1 MSGPCEAWAM
11 TTHDGFVA
19 GYVLHAR
26 PYQETSAL
34 VESFCRDAGRV
45 SMVFRRVR
53 GGKQAKT
60 GWLQPF
66 QPVWLQYTGQHEL
79 RNGRQVESRGAA
91 VWLTGTRLYSG
102 LYLNELL
109 VRVLRRDDPHPELF
123 DAYEKAL
130 ASLSGEDLEPVLRRF
145 ENELLAAIGYGVAL
159 DCTAA
164 GEPLDPTAW
173 YRLDR
178 SEGLVASAI
187 EGGARAFLGAWLLA
201 MAADD
206 WRDGEVRQAAKRFH
220 RQALEPHL
228 GDRPLMSRSLFV
240 SHKSTD

>member
-1 MSGPCEAWAM
+1 M
-11 TTHDGFVA
+11 TIHDGFVA

-34 VESFCRDAGRV
+34 VETFCRDAGRV

-53 GGKQAKT
+53 GGKQSKT

-66 QPVWLQYTGQHEL
+66 QPVWLHYTGQHEL

-123 DAYEKAL
+123 DAYERAL
-130 ASLSGEDLEPVLRRF
+130 TALGGEDLEPVLRCF
-145 ENELLAAIGYGVAL
+145 ESELLAAIGYGVAL
-159 DCTAA
+159 DATAE
-164 GEPLDPTAW
+164 GEPLNPSVW

-178 SEGLVASAI
+178 TEGLVVSAV

-201 MAADD
+201 MAAGD
-206 WRDGEVRQAAKRFH
+206 WRDTEVRQAAKRFH

-228 GDRPLMSRSLFV
+228 GDRPLMSRSLFA
-240 SHKSTD
+240 SHKHHD

>member
-1 MSGPCEAWAM
+1 M
-11 TTHDGFVA
+11 TINDGFVA

-34 VESFCRDAGRV
+34 VETFCRDEGRV

-53 GGKQAKT
+53 GGKKAKT

-66 QPVWLQYTGQHEL
+66 QPVWLHYSGQHEL
-79 RNGRQVESRGAA
+79 RNGREVESRGAA

-109 VRVLRRDDPHPELF
+109 IRVLRRDDPHPELF
-123 DAYEKAL
+123 DAYESAL
-130 ASLSGEDLEPVLRRF
+130 EALVGEDLEPVLRRF
-145 ENELLAAIGYGVAL
+145 ERELLAAIGYGMPL
-159 DCTAA
+159 DCTSA
-164 GEPLDPTAW
+164 GEPLDPLAW

-178 SEGLVASAI
+178 AEGLVVAAG
-187 EGGARAFLGAWLLA
+187 EGGPGAYLGAWLLA
-201 MAADD
+201 MEADD
-206 WRDGEVRQAAKRFH
+206 WRDANVRQAAKRFH

-228 GDRPLMSRSLFV
+228 GDKPLMSRALFA
-240 SHKSTD
+240 SHKHKD